1 MHIKLKSIKVH
12 VLTHFY
18 YTNCLQ
24 LSQQLMFLAL
34 SYPAVQVKIQTTP
47 PVSVQRYLIRAPPV
61 TVPRCSAANGVNAED
76 KIKLP
81 ARGKGKLPVPPRKRV
96 TLDDINELHFSV
108 LQKENKKLDIEI
120 DNLLLKKREIL
131 LRIQELEART
141 INPELNL
148 LSH

>member
-1 MHIKLKSIKVH
+1 MLAAQSTIDASGLELSCSASED
-12 VLTHFY
+12 
-18 YTNCLQ
+18 TNNTT
-24 LSQQLMFLAL
+24 SQC
-34 SYPAVQVKIQTTP
+34 PAIPDQGTISQCP
-47 PVSVQRYLIRAPPV
+47 AIPDQS
-61 TVPRCSAANGVNAED
+61 SAANGVNAED

-120 DNLLLKKREIL
+120 DNLLLKKREIM

-141 INPELNL
+141 INPELNF
-148 LSH
+148 LSS